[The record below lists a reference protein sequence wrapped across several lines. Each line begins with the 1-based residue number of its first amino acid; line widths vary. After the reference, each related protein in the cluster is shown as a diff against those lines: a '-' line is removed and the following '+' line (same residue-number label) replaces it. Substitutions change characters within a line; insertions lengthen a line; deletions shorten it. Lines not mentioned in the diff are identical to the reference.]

1 MRIAQPEGTMLE
13 HRGPDCTGTWK
24 IDAREESGA
33 KGEVRCRVCRRRYPA
48 TLPVMLAA
56 MRENL
61 LTIQML
67 ALGLA
72 GRLQE
77 FFTP

>member
-1 MRIAQPEGTMLE
+1 MLE

-24 IDAREESGA
+24 IEPRDESGA
-33 KGEVRCRVCRRRYPA
+33 PGEVICRVCGRCYPG

-61 LTIQML
+61 LTIQL
-67 ALGLA
+67 LTLGLA

-77 FFTP
+77 FFTH